1 MPAVNNPATDVRNGS
16 GALFVYDMISMMDK
30 DAIVIPVSQDKVSI
44 KVDLSKKGYLRGI
57 ITEDYKFARYF
68 SPLNFNT
75 PTNIESLYSQNE
87 VELYKTDTDETENL
101 AWPKGN
107 NKELVE
113 SYNSKLNALIEKE
126 IGTDDGRETDNF
138 IGGLKS
144 YAK

>member
-1 MPAVNNPATDVRNGS
+1 MLFDVTLS